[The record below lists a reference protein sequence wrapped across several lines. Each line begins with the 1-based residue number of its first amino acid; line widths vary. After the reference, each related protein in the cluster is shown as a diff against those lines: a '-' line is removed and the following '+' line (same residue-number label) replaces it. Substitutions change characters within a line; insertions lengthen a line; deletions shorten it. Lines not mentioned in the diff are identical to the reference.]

1 MILSV
6 LKYPDARLRK
16 KSVLLDLNQSNND
29 LRKLVKHMHETI
41 AQHKGAGLSA
51 PQVAVAVRLVVIPEH
66 ISHDHT
72 VFINPT
78 VVGIPEDIQ
87 GADEMETIEEGCLSF
102 PNIFIDVTRPVG
114 VVVNAFNL
122 KGEQFTVRTVGTYAR
137 ALRHEIEHLD
147 GKLLIDHAKPVQ
159 RGIIKRKMKKW
170 SKRLVKK

>member
-1 MILSV
+1 MVLSI

-16 KSVLLDLNQSNND
+16 KSILLDLNQSNND
-29 LRKLVKHMHETI
+29 LRKLVDQMHETI
-41 AQHKGAGLSA
+41 TQHKGAGLSA

-78 VVGIPEDIQ
+78 VVGIPDDIQ
-87 GADEMETIEEGCLSF
+87 GANEMETIEEGCLSF
-102 PNIFIDVTRPVG
+102 PDIFINVTRPLG

-122 KGEQFTVRTVGTYAR
+122 KGKQFTVRTLGTYAR

-147 GKLLIDHAKPVQ
+147 GKLLIDHAGRVQ
-159 RGIIKRKMKKW
+159 RDIIKRKMKKW
-170 SKRLVKK
+170 AKLKK